1 MKKEHGKALWIESI
15 LILLLAAALGISLT
29 VYLKQQKTME
39 MENMTAD
46 SKVILYEGPK
56 SLKDATAEDIANTSE
71 KNRPLDLMH
80 CTDTQITVNGQE
92 CYVYD
97 TNVNHTRQWVSNY
110 YPPLART
117 PVASF
122 DFEGTVKI
130 CVTIPDRDFSTVKV
144 SPLSYGIEPEV
155 DREAHSVTFYISE
168 PNVYTLMF
176 DDAPERAVHI
186 FANALEN
193 DVPDPNDENVIYIG
207 PGEWNIDSIMPESG
221 QTIYLAGGA
230 VVHGIINANYAHD
243 ITICG
248 RGILDGSY
256 YAGWQGREAMIPL
269 KFDHCS
275 GITIRD
281 IIVLNA
287 NAWVCQGFDS
297 ENGVIEGLKIISA
310 RPNGDGITLQS
321 CQNYQVSNCFVRSW
335 DDSLV
340 VKNYDRNTENI
351 SFENIQLWTDLA
363 QSMEVGYE
371 TNKGQKEDSY
381 IRDVTFK
388 NITVLQ
394 NYHKPVISI
403 HNADDALVENIVFED
418 IVVENEMVG
427 SGDGDELP
435 YLIDIAI
442 VQNGNWSSTAER
454 GTIQNITLK
463 NISFLAGNPVG
474 SRIKGYDEEH
484 KVENVTIEN
493 LKIFGKDITDAEGGN
508 FEIDEA
514 TVSGITFEN
523 SKGGAV
529 Q

>member
-1 MKKEHGKALWIESI
+1 MKKERGKAAWIESI
-15 LILLLAAALGISLT
+15 LMLLLAVTLGIILAL
-29 VYLKQQKTME
+29 YLKQQKTWE
-39 MENMTAD
+39 IESMTAD
-46 SKVILYEGPK
+46 SRVILYEGPK
-56 SLKDATAEDIANTSE
+56 SLKDAADEDIANTSE
-71 KNRPLDLMH
+71 NNRKLDLMH

-110 YPPLART
+110 FPPLART
-117 PVASF
+117 PIAYF
-122 DFEGTVKI
+122 DFEGMVKI
-130 CVTIPDRDFSTVKV
+130 CVTVPERDFSTVSI
-144 SPLSYGIEPEV
+144 SPLSKGIRPEI
-155 DREAHSVTFYISE
+155 DEAAHSVAFYISE
-168 PNVYTLMF
+168 PGAYTVMF

-186 FANALEN
+186 FANALET
-193 DVPDPNDENVIYIG
+193 DAPDPEDENVIYIG

-221 QTIYLAGGA
+221 QTVYLAGGA
-230 VVHGIINANYAHD
+230 VVHGIINANFVHGV
-243 ITICG
+243 TVCG

-256 YAGWQGREAMIPL
+256 YDGWQGREAMIPL

-275 GITIRD
+275 DITIRD
-281 IIVLNA
+281 VVVLNS
-287 NAWVCQGFDS
+287 NAWVCQAYDS
-297 ENGVIEGLKIISA
+297 ENGVIDGIKIVSA

-321 CQNYQVSNCFVRSW
+321 CQNYQVKNCFVRSW

-340 VKNYDRNTENI
+340 VKNYDTSSEAIN
-351 SFENIQLWTDLA
+351 FENIQIWTDLA

-381 IRDVTFK
+381 IRDITFK

-403 HNADDALVENIVFED
+403 HNADDALVENISFED
-418 IVVENEMVG
+418 IIVENEMVG

-463 NISFLAGNPVG
+463 NISFLAGNTVG
-474 SRIKGYDEEH
+474 SRITGYDGEH
-484 KVENVTIEN
+484 RVENVTIEN
-493 LKIFGKDITDAEGGN
+493 LNLFGKQIADAESGN
-508 FEIDEA
+508 FEIDGA
-514 TVSGITFEN
+514 TVSGVTFVKP
-523 SKGGAV
+523 KGGAA